1 MQGLIGVRA
10 SGVGFRVQGLKGFE
24 LRAFRRFAFQLW
36 GAEFKSSRSHGF
48 WLLCFSRFLG

>member
-36 GAEFKSSRSHGF
+36 GAQFKSSRSHGF
-48 WLLCFSRFLG
+48 WLLCFFRFLG